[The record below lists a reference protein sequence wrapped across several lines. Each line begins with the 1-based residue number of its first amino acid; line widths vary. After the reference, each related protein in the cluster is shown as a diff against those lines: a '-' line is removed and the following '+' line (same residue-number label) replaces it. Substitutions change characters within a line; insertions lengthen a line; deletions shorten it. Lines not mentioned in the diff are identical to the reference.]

1 MMKKN
6 RIVFIINL
14 FFCLFV
20 SHVSAEEAL
29 TWGDCLVEARK
40 NNPDLIAAQETVNQ
54 TQADKTITASGLYP
68 QIDASMSGS
77 TAKKSSSTT
86 DAYSYGVS
94 GTQLVFDGLKTVN
107 DVKGAKE
114 NIKASQQAYRFISSN
129 TRLNLRS
136 AFVNLLKAQEFID
149 VAEDIVKIR
158 RDSLVLITLRYQSGL
173 EHKGALMTAE
183 ANLSEANFE
192 LAQAQ
197 RDIELYQRQ
206 LTKEMGSKDF
216 KPMVVKG
223 DFVVSDS
230 VKVKPNFE
238 EIVKNNPS
246 FLEATA
252 KKNFASFNIKSAY
265 ADFFPQ
271 LSASAGADKSS
282 AHWPPENDGWNMGLT
297 MTMPIF
303 EGGSRV
309 AEVKKAKAAYN
320 EAEANERSIKDAAIF
335 ALEQTWVSLQDTIEL
350 VDVRLKTLDATQER
364 AKIAEAQYS
373 NGFINFDDWII
384 IQNDLVVTKK
394 TYLNAKANAL
404 LAEANWI
411 QAKGETIEYAP

>member
-1 MMKKN
+1 MKKR
-6 RIVFIINL
+6 RIDFIVYL

-20 SHVSAEEAL
+20 SQVSAEEAL
-29 TWGDCLVEARK
+29 TWGDCIAEARK
-40 NNPDLIAAQETVNQ
+40 NNPNLIAAQETVKQ
-54 TQADKTITASGLYP
+54 FQADKTITASGLYP

-77 TAKKSSSTT
+77 TAKTSGSTL
-86 DAYSYGVS
+86 DSYAYGVS
-94 GTQLVFDGLKTVN
+94 ASQLVFDGLKTIN

-129 TRLNLRS
+129 TRVNLRT
-136 AFVNLLKAQEFID
+136 AFVNLLKAQELID

-183 ANLSEANFE
+183 ANLAEASFE
-192 LAQAQ
+192 LAQAR
-197 RDIELYQRQ
+197 RDIELFQRQ
-206 LTKEMGSKDF
+206 LSKEMGLKEL

-223 DFVVSDS
+223 DFVVSDT

-238 EIVKNNPS
+238 EIVKDNPS
-246 FLEATA
+246 LLEAIA
-252 KKNFASFNIKSAY
+252 KKNFASFNVRSAY
-265 ADFFPQ
+265 ADFFPN
-271 LSASAGADKSS
+271 LSASAGADKTG
-282 AHWPPENDGWNMGLT
+282 AHWPPENNGWNMGLT

-303 EGGSRV
+303 EGGARV
-309 AEVKKAKAAYN
+309 AEVKKAESAYS
-320 EAEANERSIKDAAIF
+320 EAEATERSTKDTALV
-335 ALEQTWVSLQDTIEL
+335 ALEETWVSLQDAVEL
-350 VDVRLKTLDATQER
+350 VDVRLKTLAATQER

-404 LAEANWI
+404 FAEANWI